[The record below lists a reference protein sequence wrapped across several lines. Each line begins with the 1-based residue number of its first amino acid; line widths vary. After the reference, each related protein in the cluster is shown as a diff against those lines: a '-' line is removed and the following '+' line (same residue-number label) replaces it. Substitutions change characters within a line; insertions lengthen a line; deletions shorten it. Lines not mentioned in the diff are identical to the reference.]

1 MKLRK
6 AVRYAQPSKSVH
18 CNVRCGSKT
27 EVSGLARHVRF
38 TLRCRHRQPAPACPF
53 GANNGLLRRNEG
65 KRPALGLLR
74 SSEQNWTSII
84 WERGHTGI
92 MASERKVLARQE
104 FSCTSRAR

>member
-1 MKLRK
+1 MLERRFWSRSAKGVIRVVLAARPRLPVFPDK
-6 AVRYAQPSKSVH
+6 QTLF
-18 CNVRCGSKT
+18 GSI
-27 EVSGLARHVRF
+27 
-38 TLRCRHRQPAPACPF
+38 ACLER
-53 GANNGLLRRNEG
+53 ANNGLLRRNEG
-65 KRPALGLLR
+65 KRPASGLLR